1 MNKDETI
8 RINAYISASTSLSR
22 RKADEAI
29 EEGRVL
35 INGKKANFGDRVG
48 VNDVVSL
55 DGSTVEPYEKYTT
68 YALNKPKGYVCSSY
82 DPHIRHYARN
92 LITVEEMER
101 LHSIGRLDKDSE
113 GLILFTT
120 DGNLTLKITHPK
132 NGIEKEYYV
141 KTVEKVSASDI
152 KSMMKGIHSDGDFL
166 KVKEVDQMGPRELL
180 LVLTEGKNREIR
192 RILEALGN
200 RVDRLVRLRIG
211 GYSMPLNLKEGQY
224 KKLSDSE
231 IKKIFEGVKK

>member
-29 EEGRVL
+29 EEGRVQ
-35 INGKKANFGDRVG
+35 INGKRANLGDRVG
-48 VNDVVSL
+48 VNDVVVL
-55 DGSTVEPYEKYTT
+55 DGSTVEPYEKHTT

-92 LITVEEMER
+92 LINVEEQER

-120 DGNLTLKITHPK
+120 DGSLTLKITHPK

-141 KTVEKVSASDI
+141 KTVEKVSQSDI
-152 KSMMKGIHSDGDFL
+152 KSMMKGIYSDGDFL
-166 KVKEVDQMGPRELL
+166 KVKEATQMGPRELL

-192 RILEALGN
+192 RILEILGN